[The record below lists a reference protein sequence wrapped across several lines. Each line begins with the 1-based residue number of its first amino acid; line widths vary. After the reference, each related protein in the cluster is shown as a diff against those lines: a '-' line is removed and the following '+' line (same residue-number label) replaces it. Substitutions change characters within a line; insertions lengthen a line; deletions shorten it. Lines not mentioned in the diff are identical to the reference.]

1 MTASII
7 YKGNLRCEAQH
18 IQSGSVIETDAP
30 SDNRGKGE
38 RFSPTDTLCV
48 SLATC
53 MLTTMG
59 IKANDMN
66 VDINQAEADVTKYM
80 ASDPRRVSK
89 IEVTVSLPKNINEK
103 DRIILEKTGNNCPD
117 SGQSPGFGCRS
128 SAGGQ
133 TGCPRPARRCSYPPR
148 KQARARPLRY
158 RPQS

>member
-18 IQSGSVIETDAP
+18 TQSGSVIETDAP
-30 SDNRGKGE
+30 TDNRGKGE

-66 VDINQAEADVTKYM
+66 LNINDAKADVTKHM
-80 ASDPRRVSK
+80 GSDPRRVSK
-89 IEVTVSLPKNINEK
+89 IEVTVTLPQNINEK
-103 DRIILEKTGNNCPD
+103 DRIILERTGNNCPVAKSVHPD
-117 SGQSPGFGCRS
+117 IDLVLI
-128 SAGGQ
+128 
-133 TGCPRPARRCSYPPR
+133 YNWE
-148 KQARARPLRY
+148 
-158 RPQS
+158 